1 MAQPDG
7 NGNCIFDA
15 LYVTG
20 GASNVPI
27 ICGENSG
34 QHIYVNFNGDNDI
47 TLRIDTSSA
56 VALARSW
63 NLKIAQIGCACP
75 TKGKC
80 FVPHLFFIPI
90 KISIKYGIINAIDQM

>member
-7 NGNCIFDA
+7 NGNCIYDA

-20 GASNVPI
+20 GASNVPV

-47 TLRIDTSSA
+47 ILRIDTSNSY
-56 VALARSW
+56 ALARSW
-63 NLKIAQIGCACP
+63 NIKIAQIGCACP
-75 TKGKC
+75 TKG
-80 FVPHLFFIPI
+80 
-90 KISIKYGIINAIDQM
+90 INSLYLPGENLI